1 MYRNC
6 NLNHEQPDGLETTT
20 EQRLLLGVSS
30 ECVETAQRVHTPP
43 DRGNLQKTPLIYIN
57 VGYRLGA
64 FGFPDGTEAV
74 AKGAL
79 NLGLK
84 DQIAALQWIQA
95 NIEYFG
101 GDKSKVRSSH

>member
-1 MYRNC
+1 LKPLRE
-6 NLNHEQPDGLETTT
+6 LIRHLI
-20 EQRLLLGVSS
+20 
-30 ECVETAQRVHTPP
+30 VEIC
-43 DRGNLQKTPLIYIN
+43 QKTPLIYIN

-95 NIEYFG
+95 NVEYFG